1 MEATS
6 RKTENPARVLS
17 VNTSVET
24 LVQTL
29 QTAAEKK
36 FLTDTSVENT
46 TEFLRTRNLPTW
58 AIASISELVQ
68 NEQWEELNNRFYKS
82 LTFGTAGIRGR
93 TVGTVS
99 TKVEKQGAT
108 YIRAA
113 VGSACMND
121 FNVIAVTL
129 ALFKYCEKTLRANG
143 RFPTNPRLVIAYD
156 SRHFSEH
163 FCELTASVWSA
174 CGGEVYCFDSPR
186 STPQLSFSVRW
197 LGATAGVMIT
207 ASHNPFYDNGY
218 KVYGSD
224 GAQIDEA
231 QATAVT
237 RELQTVALIDTLPYL
252 DLLYTENVFYLSQK
266 ADDAYLSTCR
276 DVLINPRQFRDRKET
291 RIVYTP
297 LHGTG
302 SVCILSLLKEF
313 SWKPHLVAEQL
324 PMDGAFPTVASPNPD
339 NRETLALA
347 LRDAERIDADAVI
360 ATDPD
365 GDRMSMMMKDADGR
379 WQLLNGNTI
388 AILLAE
394 YRYTHVAKDQPTE
407 RLAILKSYVTT
418 PLLNAFA
425 EKNNLKCVETH
436 TGFKWIGAKLKKYEE
451 QAKEALFRDEGL
463 CLDYKN
469 CTYEARRRL
478 LGQHSS
484 VLLLGAEESCGFL
497 ANDAVRD
504 KDANA
509 ATLMACELVAYLK
522 SENLTFTEYLDRIY
536 RKYGYFHED
545 LLSFTF
551 EGAAGLEKI
560 KTLMHSYRQCPPKV
574 FGNAPVIEIIDFLN
588 TEKMK
593 DADGDAVPP
602 SNFMKFRLG
611 NDCTVAVRPSGT
623 EPKIKFYL
631 FGEGKVGEGDDLS
644 RIKRAVAERLNTLKE
659 VLKNDV
665 SGRTK

>member
-6 RKTENPARVLS
+6 RKTENPPQVLS
-17 VNTSVET
+17 VNSSVET
-24 LVQTL
+24 LVQEL
-29 QTAAEKK
+29 QTAAEKRL
-36 FLTDTSVENT
+36 LTDATLENA
-46 TEFLRTRNLPTW
+46 TEFLCTRNLPTW
-58 AIASISELVQ
+58 AIASVSELVQ

-93 TVGTVS
+93 TVGIIP
-99 TKVEKQGAT
+99 TKVEKQGST
-108 YIRAA
+108 YVRAA

-143 RFPTNPRLVIAYD
+143 EFPANPRLVIAYD
-156 SRHFSEH
+156 SRYFSEH
-163 FCELTASVWSA
+163 FCALTASVWSA
-174 CGGEVYCFDSPR
+174 CGGEVYCFNSPR

-231 QATAVT
+231 QAAAVT
-237 RELQTVALIDTLPYL
+237 RELQSVALIDTLPYTEI
-252 DLLYTENVFYLSQK
+252 LYTENVFYLSQK
-266 ADDAYLSTCR
+266 ADDAYVSTCR
-276 DVLINPRQFRDRKET
+276 DVLINPRLFRERKET

-302 SVCILSLLKEF
+302 SVCVLPLLKGFE
-313 SWKPHLVAEQL
+313 WEPHVVEEQL
-324 PMDGAFPTVASPNPD
+324 PADGAFPTVASPNPD

-347 LRDAERIDADAVI
+347 LRDAERTHADAVI

-365 GDRMSMMMKDADGR
+365 GDRMSMMMKDTDGR

-394 YRYTHVAKDQPTE
+394 YRYTHLAKDLPTE

-451 QAKEALFRDEGL
+451 QAKEALFLTEGL
-463 CLDYKN
+463 CLDYKR

-497 ANDAVRD
+497 TNDAVRD

-536 RKYGYFHED
+536 GKYGYFHED

-560 KTLMHSYRQCPPKV
+560 KTLMRSYRQCPPAT
-574 FGNAPVIEIIDFLN
+574 FGNTHVIETIDFLN
-588 TEKMK
+588 TEKMR

-602 SNFMKFRLG
+602 SNFMKFRLE

-631 FGEGKVGEGDDLS
+631 FGEGKVKEGNDLN
-644 RIKRAVAERLNTLKE
+644 RIKRDVAERLNTLKE

-665 SGRTK
+665 LGRTK

>member
-6 RKTENPARVLS
+6 PKTENPARVPFVS
-17 VNTSVET
+17 TSVET
-24 LVQTL
+24 IVQAL
-29 QTAAEKK
+29 SAAAEKK
-36 FLTDTSVENT
+36 RLTEATVENA

-58 AIASISELVQ
+58 AMGSVSELVQ

-93 TVGTVS
+93 TVGTVP

-129 ALFKYCEKTLRANG
+129 ALFKHCDKTLRANG
-143 RFPTNPRLVIAYD
+143 SFPMNPRLVIAYD

-163 FCELTASVWSA
+163 FCELAASVWSA
-174 CGGEVYCFDSPR
+174 CGGDVYCFDSPR

-224 GAQIDEA
+224 GAQIDET
-231 QATAVT
+231 QAAAVT
-237 RELQTVALIDTLPYL
+237 QELQTVALIDTLPYL
-252 DLLYTENVFYLSQK
+252 EVLYTENVFYLSQK
-266 ADDAYLSTCR
+266 ADDAYMSTCC
-276 DVLINPRQFRDRKET
+276 DILINPQQFRERKET

-302 SVCILSLLKEF
+302 SVCILPLLKEL
-313 SWKPHLVAEQL
+313 SWEPYVVAEQL

-347 LRDAERIDADAVI
+347 LRDAECVDADAVI

-394 YRYTHVAKDQPTE
+394 YRYTHLAKDQPTE
-407 RLAILKSYVTT
+407 RLTILKSYVTT

-436 TGFKWIGAKLKKYEE
+436 TGFKWIGAKLKKYED
-451 QAKEALFRDEGL
+451 QAKEALFRTEGL
-463 CLDYKN
+463 CLDYKR

-522 SENLTFTEYLDRIY
+522 SENLNYTEYLDRIY
-536 RKYGYFHED
+536 RKYGYFKED

-560 KTLMHSYRQCPPKV
+560 KKLMHSYRQRPPKT
-574 FGNAPVIEIIDFLN
+574 FGNVRVIEISDFLN

-602 SNFMKFRLG
+602 SNFMKFRLED
-611 NDCTVAVRPSGT
+611 DCTVAVRPSGT

-631 FGEGKVGEGDDLS
+631 FGEGKVGESDDLNP
-644 RIKRAVAERLNTLKE
+644 IKRDIAERLAALKE
-659 VLKNDV
+659 ALKNDV
-665 SGRTK
+665 AERTK

>member
-6 RKTENPARVLS
+6 GKTENPARVPF

-24 LVQTL
+24 LVQEL
-29 QTAAEKK
+29 KTAAEKRL
-36 FLTDTSVENT
+36 LTDATVENA

-58 AIASISELVQ
+58 AIASVSELVQ
-68 NEQWEELNNRFYKS
+68 HQQWEELNNRFYKS

-93 TVGTVS
+93 TVGNVS
-99 TKVEKQGAT
+99 TKVEKQGST
-108 YIRAA
+108 YVRAA

-129 ALFKYCEKTLRANG
+129 ALFKHCEKTLRANG
-143 RFPTNPRLVIAYD
+143 EFPTNPRLVIAYD

-174 CGGEVYCFDSPR
+174 CGGEVYCFNSPR

-231 QATAVT
+231 QASAVT
-237 RELQTVALIDTLPYL
+237 RELQSVAFIDTLPYTEI
-252 DLLYTENVFYLSQK
+252 LYTENVFYLSQK
-266 ADDAYLSTCR
+266 ANDAYMSTCR
-276 DVLINPRQFRDRKET
+276 DVLINPRQFRERKET

-302 SVCILSLLKEF
+302 SVCILPLLKEF
-313 SWKPHLVAEQL
+313 GWEPHVVEEQL

-339 NRETLALA
+339 NRATLALA
-347 LRDAERIDADAVI
+347 LRNAERIDADAVI

-365 GDRMSMMMKDADGR
+365 GDRMSMMMKDADGQ

-394 YRYTHVAKDQPTE
+394 YRYLSQTQPTE

-425 EKNNLKCVETH
+425 EKNGLKCVETH

-451 QAKEALFRDEGL
+451 RTEEALFRTEGL
-463 CLDYKN
+463 CLDYKR

-478 LGQHSS
+478 LGRHSS

-522 SENLTFTEYLDRIY
+522 SENLCYTEYLDRIY

-560 KTLMHSYRQCPPKV
+560 KTLMCSYRQCPPKS
-574 FGNAPVIEIIDFLN
+574 FGDGRVIETIDFLN

-602 SNFMKFRLG
+602 SNFMKFRLD

-631 FGEGKVGEGDDLS
+631 FGEGEVGKGDDLN
-644 RIKRAVAERLNTLKE
+644 RIKRNVKERLITLKE
-659 VLKNDV
+659 ALKSDV
-665 SGRTK
+665 EERTK